1 MSKQDFRVFSTV
13 QCTEPGC
20 TKKIKQN
27 VIERKPD
34 ADKCFRHWP
43 FARRN
48 RCRGN
53 QKTNDNSPK
62 ANQITN

>member
-1 MSKQDFRVFSTV
+1 MSKLDFRVFSTV

-20 TKKIKQN
+20 AKKIKQN
-27 VIERKPD
+27 VINRKPD

-48 RCRGN
+48 RCQGN
-53 QKTNDNSPK
+53 KKTNDNI
-62 ANQITN
+62 QITN

>member
-1 MSKQDFRVFSTV
+1 MSKKDFRVFSNV

-20 TKKIKQN
+20 TRKIKQN
-27 VIERKPD
+27 VIDRKPD

-48 RCRGN
+48 RCKGKKSAESQLAVGN
-53 QKTNDNSPK
+53 N
-62 ANQITN
+62 

>member
-27 VIERKPD
+27 VINRKPD

-48 RCRGN
+48 RCQGRKSADSSQQLAVGN
-53 QKTNDNSPK
+53 N
-62 ANQITN
+62 